1 MFVIRF
7 DDDDGRIPSLEGI
20 NVKPVFDSVVV
31 GGRKMDTGQVD
42 SRNKVRLHGER
53 GANNVSNCRSTCDGF
68 VRGWCYRLF
77 MEPKV
82 IHVYNI
88 SNGLGEKSHKSQQKL
103 WAGVAAG
110 ATT

>member
-1 MFVIRF
+1 MHCPFLMFVIRF

-53 GANNVSNCRSTCDGF
+53 GANNVSKYMRWVCTWLVLQALHG
-68 VRGWCYRLF
+68 
-77 MEPKV
+77 
-82 IHVYNI
+82 
-88 SNGLGEKSHKSQQKL
+88 
-103 WAGVAAG
+103 
-110 ATT
+110 T

>member
-1 MFVIRF
+1 
-7 DDDDGRIPSLEGI
+7 
-20 NVKPVFDSVVV
+20 
-31 GGRKMDTGQVD
+31 
-42 SRNKVRLHGER
+42 
-53 GANNVSNCRSTCDGF
+53 
-68 VRGWCYRLF
+68 